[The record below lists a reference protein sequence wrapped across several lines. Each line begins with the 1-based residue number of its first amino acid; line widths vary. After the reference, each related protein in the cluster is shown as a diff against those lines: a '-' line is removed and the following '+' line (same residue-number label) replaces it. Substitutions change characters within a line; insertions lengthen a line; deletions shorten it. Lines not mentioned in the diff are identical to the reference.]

1 MIIKEGELICIA
13 SGVFEVYDKA
23 GPFIVVR
30 DFDLD
35 AFIET
40 ITPSAPEPWEMEDL
54 MRSLP
59 RVLLENGFI
68 TKMPC
73 RMVYLGAWGEFDIRE
88 EKHDI

>member
-1 MIIKEGELICIA
+1 
-13 SGVFEVYDKA
+13 
-23 GPFIVVR
+23 
-30 DFDLD
+30 
-35 AFIET
+35 
-40 ITPSAPEPWEMEDL
+40 MEDL

-68 TKMPC
+68 TKTPC